1 MNATR
6 IQKDGLKLLF
16 ICTHNR
22 CRSILCEAITN
33 HYGNQLL
40 EAYSAGSAPAGE
52 VFPLSILALQAGG
65 IATCGLKSQSWDA
78 FEALEPDIVITV
90 CDSAAQETC
99 PAWFGKA
106 STLHWP
112 LPDPSKMAGNDTEIL
127 EAFSRLID
135 YIANTIQHILN
146 MVNTACSKAEKL
158 KAIRTA
164 LESVDSIELGQGAL
178 A

>member
-1 MNATR
+1 
-6 IQKDGLKLLF
+6 
-16 ICTHNR
+16 
-22 CRSILCEAITN
+22 
-33 HYGNQLL
+33 
-40 EAYSAGSAPAGE
+40 
-52 VFPLSILALQAGG
+52 
-65 IATCGLKSQSWDA
+65 
-78 FEALEPDIVITV
+78 
-90 CDSAAQETC
+90 
-99 PAWFGKA
+99 
-106 STLHWP
+106 
-112 LPDPSKMAGNDTEIL
+112 MAGNDTEIL